1 MNREFQWKLLDNYRR
16 KLFLKNEIKNLFF
29 KNIIKNTNLPIAHRY
44 YAMFK
49 RIKTNHF
56 YSSTRVQKRCVITG
70 RIWSI
75 NKTTNFSR
83 FYFRTNTNYG
93 NIPGFKRASW

>member
-16 KLFLKNEIKNLFF
+16 KLFLKNEIKNIFF
-29 KNIIKNTNLPIAHRY
+29 KNIIVNSNLPLTYRY

-49 RIKTNHF
+49 RIKTIRFH
-56 YSSTRVQKRCVITG
+56 SSTRVQNRCVITG

-75 NKTTNFSR
+75 NKFTKFSR

-93 NIPGFKRASW
+93 NIPGFRRASW